1 MLFLSWNESDPW
13 HMNANTA
20 FIGVTEPWN
29 IYVNHDTA
37 FYMSSPYSTTTA
49 GNLNMHTKNT
59 HVALFLF
66 FFSDCQFMLIA
77 H

>member
-1 MLFLSWNESDPW
+1 MKCQIDPW

-20 FIGVTEPWN
+20 FIGVTEPWD

-37 FYMSSPYSTTTA
+37 FYMSRS
-49 GNLNMHTKNT
+49 
-59 HVALFLF
+59 LFKYHSRQLEYAYKKYPRCLIPI
-66 FFSDCQFMLIA
+66 FSECQFMLIA